1 MVVQLPGGGVA
12 KRQPA
17 GIALL
22 LSPGNN
28 DNRVL
33 LTVDVR
39 ELNTKSD
46 LLGFYFLKVYV
57 LVSELKLFKYVGV
70 VTIFAHGSIL
80 P

>member
-39 ELNTKSD
+39 ELNTKLD
-46 LLGFYFLKVYV
+46 LLGFYFLKV
-57 LVSELKLFKYVGV
+57 
-70 VTIFAHGSIL
+70 
-80 P
+80 